1 MRHLWARP
9 RGWCVG
15 IAAIG
20 LLSTSAAA
28 QRLDPIVYVVRIPA
42 PETHIAV
49 VEARIP
55 TANRASIDV
64 MMPVWSPGYY
74 VREDYAKRVQR
85 FVARAPNGD
94 SLAVEQPQPNH
105 WRIATRGAATI
116 TLTYELQCG
125 QRSVTGNWVGA
136 DMAVLN
142 GAPTFITL
150 VERVQ
155 RPHDVRL
162 EMPAVWHQS
171 ATSLAAVA
179 DNRPDHYLATDY
191 DELVDSPIIIGNISV
206 HEFNVEGSKH
216 YLADIG
222 EIPPA
227 WNGALAAEN
236 LRRIAL
242 ANHRFW
248 GFLPFNKYVFLNV
261 FRQGGGGLEHLN
273 STLLTSSPRSEGGG
287 ALGWLEF
294 VAHEYF
300 HAENVKRLR
309 PVELGPFDYEHP
321 PATASLW
328 LSEGVTT
335 YYGDLLVARSG
346 VGTPKDFLAS
356 LSNDLTSLQNSP
368 GRLVQTLE
376 QASLGIF
383 STGGSGVG
391 GDRNSTVSYYVKGN
405 VLGWVLDAR
414 IQRASNGTGSLDDL
428 MRLAYKRYGG
438 TVGFTPSQ
446 FVAVASEVAGTD
458 LVPFFHKALQTTDE
472 LDYSEALDWFGLR
485 FAASDDPKKAWT
497 LEDAPNATAA
507 QKEHLRRLTV
517 KYAGM

>member
-1 MRHLWARP
+1 
-9 RGWCVG
+9 
-15 IAAIG
+15 
-20 LLSTSAAA
+20 
-28 QRLDPIVYVVRIPA
+28 
-42 PETHIAV
+42 
-49 VEARIP
+49 
-55 TANRASIDV
+55 
-64 MMPVWSPGYY
+64 
-74 VREDYAKRVQR
+74 
-85 FVARAPNGD
+85 
-94 SLAVEQPQPNH
+94 
-105 WRIATRGAATI
+105 
-116 TLTYELQCG
+116 
-125 QRSVTGNWVGA
+125 
-136 DMAVLN
+136 
-142 GAPTFITL
+142 
-150 VERVQ
+150 
-155 RPHDVRL
+155 
-162 EMPAVWHQS
+162 
-171 ATSLAAVA
+171 
-179 DNRPDHYLATDY
+179 
-191 DELVDSPIIIGNISV
+191 
-206 HEFNVEGSKH
+206 
-216 YLADIG
+216 
-222 EIPPA
+222 
-227 WNGALAAEN
+227 
-236 LRRIAL
+236 RIAL

-287 ALGWLEF
+287 ALRWLEF

-346 VGTPKDFLAS
+346 VGTPKDFFAS

-368 GRLVQTLE
+368 GRLEQTLE

-485 FAASDDPKKAWT
+485 FVASDDPKKAWT